1 MALIDFHLDG
11 TFDEADLS
19 LSLLD
24 IALKNKV
31 PHMHVCGA
39 TARCSTCRVM
49 VLENLENCTPRN
61 AAEQK
66 LADIKGFEKNIRLAC
81 QTQVTGPV
89 KVRRLVL
96 DDGDADLVIHSPQVT
111 TGRETRLA
119 IMFTDIR
126 DFTVFSER
134 HLSYDTIH
142 ILNRYFYQ
150 MGEAVLRNEGYI
162 DKYMGDGMMA
172 LFGINTSDPQINCF
186 NAVNAGLEMVDELKS
201 LNVYLKRNFDV
212 EFRIGVGIHFGEAIL
227 GELGHPNRRQM
238 TVIGDNVNMAS
249 RIESATKT
257 YQASLLISDAVH
269 FHLKNRIQLGRTH
282 DALLKGKSGS
292 YQLHEVTR
300 LFDQTQIIDREGDL
314 RRRVN
319 RALCD
324 IVTQQKAPLFLRAA
338 FHDAGKY
345 SARLKTGGADGS
357 LRLPEQLSRYENRG
371 MEIPINLLKPVK
383 ERFPEASW
391 ADLIALSGA
400 IAVQKCGGPEILV
413 PLGRV
418 DSDQY
423 TPANVL
429 DLENKSTEQMK
440 EHFADTGLNVQ
451 EMVALSG
458 AHTIGRLKG
467 IPFTDDWYKFNNSY
481 FKALVSGNTKN
492 MLSTDKD
499 MMKDPECREIIL
511 RYANSQDEFFKDFA
525 AAYIKMSLLG
535 TGLTGEATSSS

>member
-1 MALIDFHLDG
+1 MAQIDFHLDG
-11 TFDEADLS
+11 SFEESDPS

-24 IALKNKV
+24 ISLKNKV
-31 PHMHVCGA
+31 PHMHVCGG

-49 VLENLENCTPRN
+49 VLENLNNCTPRN
-61 AAEQK
+61 EAEQK
-66 LADIKGFEKNIRLAC
+66 LADKKGFEKNIRLAC
-81 QTQVTGPV
+81 QTRVTGPV
-89 KVRRLVL
+89 TVRRLVL
-96 DDGDADLVIHSPQVT
+96 DDGDADLVVQCHQST

-172 LFGINTSDPQINCF
+172 LFGIANPDPTVNCY
-186 NAVNAGLEMVDELKS
+186 NAVNAGLEMVQELKS
-201 LNVYLKRNFDV
+201 LNVYLKRNFDI

-238 TVIGDNVNMAS
+238 TVIGDSVNMAS

-257 YQASLLISDAVH
+257 YQTSLLVSDAVRH
-269 FHLKNRIQLGRTH
+269 QLRNRLEVGRSF

-292 YQLHEVTR
+292 YQLHEVVR
-300 LFDQTQIIDREGDL
+300 LFEATQIFDREGDL
-314 RRRVN
+314 RRHVN
-319 RALCD
+319 RALSEV
-324 IVTQQKAPLFLRAA
+324 ITQQKAPLFLRAA

-345 SARLKTGGADGS
+345 SMRLKSGGADGT

-371 MEIPINLLKPVK
+371 MEIPINLLKPIK
-383 ERFPEASW
+383 ERYDISW
-391 ADLIALSGA
+391 ADLIALGGA
-400 IAVQKCGGPEILV
+400 AAVLKAGGPDIHV
-413 PLGRV
+413 PLGRP
-418 DSDQY
+418 DSDKY
-423 TPANVL
+423 TPAHVA
-429 DLENKSTEQMK
+429 DLEHMTTAQLK
-440 EHFADTGLNVQ
+440 ERFADMGLTVQ

-467 IPFTDDWYKFNNSY
+467 VPFTDDWFKFNNSY
-481 FKALVSGNTKN
+481 YRALISGATRN
-492 MLSTDKD
+492 MLATDKD
-499 MMKDPECREIIL
+499 LMNDPECVVFVQ
-511 RYANSQDEFFKDFA
+511 RYAADQDAFFEDFSN
-525 AAYIKMSLLG
+525 AYRKMTLLG
-535 TGLTGEATSSS
+535 TGM